1 MQTIHFNEFW
11 YNTTYHSHAFDIT
24 KELTEALRPHL
35 EFAGDT
41 SIGYKDRKE
50 VAEIRSNEAL
60 YAIAHYHGAV
70 LPAPVVILINGAG
83 GCGKSTFIKNVE
95 SYCKAVYSGKVI
107 ELSTIDPVRRAVYDL
122 LLDEHVA
129 ISTVQKDT
137 APTIKEIED
146 KKDDAYRSFLH
157 DVKMA
162 WEKYNNGP
170 NRYIVGWVANYAM
183 NYDLVSARSH
193 IKNAAHSTLNNALF
207 LFVNVREIPSLTNLR
222 TTLLDM
228 GFPVLTALVQGKVNP
243 SSFSNDA
250 DRNVMDYNYD
260 IVIHNQ
266 RKLRDLKI
274 VADLFASTLLTTLY
288 TSPRAERTDTWDTEM

>member
-1 MQTIHFNEFW
+1 MKTIHSNEFW
-11 YNTTYHSHAFDIT
+11 YNTTYHSYAFDVA
-24 KELTEALRPHL
+24 KELTEALRPQL
-35 EFAGDT
+35 EFAGDA

-50 VAEIRSNEAL
+50 AAEIRSKEAL
-60 YAIAHYHGAV
+60 DAIAHYHGAV

-95 SYCKAVYSGKVI
+95 SFCKAVYSGKAI

-129 ISTVQKDT
+129 VSTVQKDT
-137 APTIKEIED
+137 TLTIKKIED
-146 KKDDAYRSFLH
+146 TKDDAYRSFLH

-170 NRYIVGWVANYAM
+170 NRYVVGWVANYAM
-183 NYDLVSARSH
+183 NYDLVCARTH
-193 IKNAAHSTLNNALF
+193 IKNATHSTLNNALL

-222 TTLLDM
+222 DTLLDM
-228 GFPVLTALVQGKVNP
+228 GFPVLTALVEGKVKP

-250 DRNVMDYNYD
+250 DRNVMDYKYD

-274 VADLFASTLLTTLY
+274 VADLFVSTLLTTLY

>member
-1 MQTIHFNEFW
+1 
-11 YNTTYHSHAFDIT
+11 
-24 KELTEALRPHL
+24 
-35 EFAGDT
+35 
-41 SIGYKDRKE
+41 
-50 VAEIRSNEAL
+50 
-60 YAIAHYHGAV
+60 
-70 LPAPVVILINGAG
+70 
-83 GCGKSTFIKNVE
+83 
-95 SYCKAVYSGKVI
+95 
-107 ELSTIDPVRRAVYDL
+107 
-122 LLDEHVA
+122 
-129 ISTVQKDT
+129 
-137 APTIKEIED
+137 
-146 KKDDAYRSFLH
+146 
-157 DVKMA
+157 MA

-183 NYDLVSARSH
+183 NYDLVSARAH

-207 LFVNVREIPSLTNLR
+207 LFVNVCEIPSLTNLR
-222 TTLLDM
+222 DTLLDM

-250 DRNVMDYNYD
+250 GRNVMDYNYD